1 MNLARSVPDLLPLG
15 IPRVSGVNLMG
26 QGNPIYSDGIPRVSG
41 GEPDSGAV
49 EAGKKLY
56 SPRERG

>member
-1 MNLARSVPDLLPLG
+1 MNPVQDLFDAM
-15 IPRVSGVNLMG
+15 ST
-26 QGNPIYSDGIPRVSG
+26 GIPRVSG